1 MKKQHSTEKHVFY
14 VDRSR
19 IAGDQVAFPDAEAQ
33 HLSRVLRLAP
43 GEIVR
48 VVDGDSGL
56 YRVRLDAVTRNGA
69 LGKIVE
75 TLPPPDDPL
84 VRCTV
89 AVGLLKHAGRYET
102 MLEKVTELGAVRI
115 VPLLSERCER
125 SEVKESRSHGILVAA
140 MKQCG
145 AARLPRLEASTRL
158 DRFLAEPVVGLR
170 LVCHESGPDRR
181 PLPDVLRESL
191 SGDVTVLV
199 GPEGG
204 FSDPEIARTRAAGY
218 IPVSL
223 GARRLRTE
231 TAAIAAV
238 SIILSMTGR

>member
-1 MKKQHSTEKHVFY
+1 MKKQSTPEKHVFH
-14 VDRSR
+14 VDGSR

-33 HLSRVLRLAP
+33 HLSRVLRLVP
-43 GEIVR
+43 GDIVR
-48 VVDGDSGL
+48 VVDGDGGL

-69 LGKIVE
+69 LGKIME
-75 TLPPPDDPL
+75 ALPSPAEPL

-145 AARLPRLEASTRL
+145 AARLPRLDASTRL
-158 DRFLAEPVVGLR
+158 DRFLDEPVVGLR
-170 LVCHESGPDRR
+170 LVCHESGSDRR
-181 PLPDVLRESL
+181 PLADVLREYG

-204 FSDPEIARTRAAGY
+204 FTEAELSRTRAAGY
-218 IPVSL
+218 VPVSL

-238 SIILSMTGR
+238 SIILNMTGR